1 MKQDKKFYELT
12 NRFRNCLEQFLEEN
26 SDYSMSRQ
34 DAADA
39 AYIAFSYLC
48 DAKFL
53 GETEDGKV

>member
-1 MKQDKKFYELT
+1 MKPDKKFYELT
-12 NRFRNCLEQFLEEN
+12 NRFRDCLEQFLEEN

-39 AYIAFSYLC
+39 AYTAFGYLC

-53 GETEDGKV
+53 GDTEDA